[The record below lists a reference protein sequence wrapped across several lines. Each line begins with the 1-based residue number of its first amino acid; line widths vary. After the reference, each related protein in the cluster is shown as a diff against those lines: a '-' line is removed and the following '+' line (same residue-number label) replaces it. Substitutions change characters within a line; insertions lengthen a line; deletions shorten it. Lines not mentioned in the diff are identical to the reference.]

1 MPESWP
7 SSCPTCGFDM
17 EQGKPCK
24 VCGYSPSLNQGTFS
38 APSSARARTG
48 GRRGIFIAAAAL
60 LACGLLA
67 LGYALIFGQQAGQ
80 PASVSPAPAPA
91 FTQGTAAPPSPTILL
106 NANEPTFDISGRVD
120 LPPFTG
126 KEQFVR
132 WMTAHTDQQAAFLR
146 QRWNLAG
153 RLESWGDLKHPRVRD
168 AFLLTPRELFC
179 RNPRRAYA
187 NVALP
192 IGYGQTISGP
202 DLVSHMTDYLDP
214 LPGQKVLEIGTGSGY
229 QSAVLSE
236 LSNHV
241 YTVEIIEKLARE
253 TDAIYKSLE
262 PTHPEYGNILRKV
275 DDGYYGWEEYAPFD
289 KIIVTCGI
297 DHVPPPLIQQLA
309 PGGTMIIP
317 IGPPAGQTVLRIVK
331 NVSADGSVSLSREDI
346 YHGRVKIRF
355 VPLTGWGGGAHQA
368 P

>member
-1 MPESWP
+1 
-7 SSCPTCGFDM
+7 M
-17 EQGKPCK
+17 ERGKPCK
-24 VCGYSPSLNQGTFS
+24 VCGYSPSTPQPQPS
-38 APSSARARTG
+38 AQPPARERKRK
-48 GRRGIFIAAAAL
+48 RRGIFIGAAAL

-67 LGYALIFGQQAGQ
+67 LGYAILRPSGQ
-80 PASVSPAPAPA
+80 PDQSAAVSPPPGPAV
-91 FTQGTAAPPSPTILL
+91 TQEAAQEAAAQEAAAPSSTAIVL
-106 NANEPTFDISGRVD
+106 NPEEQAFDITARTD

-132 WMTAHTDQQAAFLR
+132 WMTANTNQQASFLR

-153 RLESWGDLKHPRVRD
+153 LLAGWGDLKHQRVRD
-168 AFLLTPRELFC
+168 AFLLTPREFFC

-214 LPGQKVLEIGTGSGY
+214 LPQQKVLEIGTGSGY

-241 YTVEIIEKLARE
+241 YTVEIIQKLARE
-253 TDAIYKSLE
+253 TDAIYNSLE
-262 PTHPEYGNILRKV
+262 PTHPEYRNILRKI
-275 DDGYYGWEEYAPFD
+275 DDGYYGWKEYAPFD

-317 IGPPAGQTVLRIVK
+317 IGPPAGQTVLRLIKTV
-331 NVSADGSVSLSREDI
+331 NADGSVSLSREDI